1 MKREKRSIG
10 KAGNKFLLVKIL
22 QIRSVQN
29 NRVKITITGGTV
41 GRGESKKPHK
51 QKNAQTKKCTNK
63 KKNINIHK

>member
-1 MKREKRSIG
+1 MWGEERKEKYG

-41 GRGESKKPHK
+41 GKGESKKPHK
-51 QKNAQTKKCTNK
+51 QKNAQTKKK
-63 KKNINIHK
+63 I